1 MGISTFT
8 MQMDEDF
15 GQEFSAVC
23 EELGCD
29 IPTAVTMLGKKM
41 ICERRIPFEISAD
54 PFHSLANLAHLDRGI
69 AQLEAGK
76 GKIHD
81 LIDERL

>member
-15 GQEFSAVC
+15 KREFSAIC

-29 IPTAVTMLGKKM
+29 IPTVVTMLGKNM
-41 ICERRIPFEISAD
+41 IREHRIPFEISAD
-54 PFHSLANLAHLDRGI
+54 PFYSPANLTHLDRGI
-69 AQLEAGK
+69 TQLEAGK
-76 GKIHD
+76 GKIHN
-81 LIDERL
+81 LIGERL